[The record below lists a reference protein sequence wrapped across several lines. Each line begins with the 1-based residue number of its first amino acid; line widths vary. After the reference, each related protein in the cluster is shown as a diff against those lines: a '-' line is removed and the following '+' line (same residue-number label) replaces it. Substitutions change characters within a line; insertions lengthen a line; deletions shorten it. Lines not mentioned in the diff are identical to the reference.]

1 MTRLILLYADFA
13 TLGFPALT
21 NLQSLYLIMGPPDL
35 STLLTF
41 ISNLLWNLPSV
52 HMESIT
58 LKFLPIYD
66 TTKKSVK
73 KPSKR
78 PPALPLLKK
87 LHIAFNFES
96 DVDYSWVAGLLKEQF
111 ANYCERG
118 ILQVKVDE

>member
-1 MTRLILLYADFA
+1 
-13 TLGFPALT
+13 
-21 NLQSLYLIMGPPDL
+21 
-35 STLLTF
+35 
-41 ISNLLWNLPSV
+41 
-52 HMESIT
+52 MESIT

-96 DVDYSWVAGLLKEQF
+96 DVDHSWVAVLLKKQF

-118 ILQVKVDE
+118 IFQVKVDE